1 MKNIV
6 FDLAEVVFTRLNR
19 FPKELE
25 EYFTFVYDPREGVMP
40 KFWVDF
46 DRGLRTIDQVAEA
59 VAECC
64 NDTFEEAKRKT
75 MLSITYYD
83 EIKAT
88 AELIAEL
95 KERGYRVIILSNMS
109 KEYIE
114 YLRQK
119 PVYRLIDEDIIS
131 CEVGLVKPERAMYEL
146 LLERFGLDA
155 SQTMF
160 IDDRKHNVDAAA
172 ELGIT
177 PYQFDNLNPEKSCD
191 DIRRIIGIPK
201 KQL

>member
-95 KERGYRVIILSNMS
+95 KEKGYRVIILSNMS

-119 PVYRLIDEDIIS
+119 PVYRLIDEDLIS
-131 CEVGLVKPERAMYEL
+131 CDVGLVKPERAMYEL

-191 DIRRIIGIPK
+191 EIRRIIGIPK

>member
-119 PVYRLIDEDIIS
+119 PVYRLIDEDLIS

-191 DIRRIIGIPK
+191 EIRRIIGIPK
-201 KQL
+201 K

>member
-25 EYFTFVYDPREGVMP
+25 EYFSFVYDPREGVML
-40 KFWVDF
+40 KFWVEF

-64 NDTFEEAKRKT
+64 NDTLEAAKRKT

-95 KERGYRVIILSNMS
+95 KEKGYRVIILSNMS

-119 PVYRLIDEDIIS
+119 PVYRLIDEDLIS
-131 CEVGLVKPERAMYEL
+131 CEVGFVKPERAMYEL

-177 PYQFDNLNPEKSCD
+177 PYQFDNLNPEASCNA
-191 DIRRIIGIPK
+191 IREIIGLPK

>member
-64 NDTFEEAKRKT
+64 NDSFEEAKRKT

-83 EIKAT
+83 EIGAT

-109 KEYIE
+109 REYIE

-119 PVYRLIDEDIIS
+119 PVYRLIDEELIS

-160 IDDRKHNVDAAA
+160 VDDRKHNVDAAA

-177 PYQFDNLNPEKSCD
+177 PYHFDNYNPERSCD
-191 DIRRIIGIPK
+191 EIRQIVGLPK

>member
-1 MKNIV
+1 
-6 FDLAEVVFTRLNR
+6 
-19 FPKELE
+19 
-25 EYFTFVYDPREGVMP
+25 MP
-40 KFWVDF
+40 KFWVEF

-95 KERGYRVIILSNMS
+95 KEKGYRVIILSNMS

-119 PVYRLIDEDIIS
+119 PVYRLIDEDLIS
-131 CEVGLVKPERAMYEL
+131 CEVGFVKPERAMYEL

-177 PYQFDNLNPEKSCD
+177 PYQFDNLNPEASCNA
-191 DIRRIIGIPK
+191 IREIIGLPK